1 MVDILN
7 LALPYFGLIFIGFAC
22 GKTRGL
28 PESGLAWMNFFLLY
42 VSLPA
47 LLFGIMSATPFSELN
62 NPPFLIATTLATVSA
77 FVMAMVTGRFIGE
90 LSLRKATMA
99 GLAGAYGNIG
109 YMGPGLALAVL
120 GSKAA
125 APTALIFCCDSI
137 FLFSIVPLLIAL
149 TDREHP
155 SMLHAI
161 GVAAKQIVMNP
172 LIMSAVAG
180 ALAAA
185 LHIQLPVAI
194 GKTLLFLQN
203 AAAPTALI
211 FCCDSIFLFT
221 IVPLLM
227 ALTDREHPSFLHA
240 IGLAARQIVLN
251 PLIMSAV
258 LGALVAAFHIP
269 LPTALDRTLLFLQN
283 AAAPTALFVL
293 GVTVALRPFD
303 RVPWEVPGVIAIK
316 LLVHPLIVFGLMLL
330 FGPFAQPWAATA
342 VLMAALPPALN
353 VFVIARQNNTW
364 IEPASA
370 AVLIGTFA
378 SVVTLTSV
386 MWFIQSGRLVFP

>member
-47 LLFGIMSATPFSELN
+47 LLFRIMSETPFSELN
-62 NPPFLIATTLATVSA
+62 NQPFLIATTLATVSV
-77 FVMAMVTGRFIGE
+77 FVFAMVVGRIIGD
-90 LSLRKATMA
+90 LSLRKAAMA

-120 GSKAA
+120 G
-125 APTALIFCCDSI
+125 
-137 FLFSIVPLLIAL
+137 
-149 TDREHP
+149 
-155 SMLHAI
+155 
-161 GVAAKQIVMNP
+161 AK
-172 LIMSAVAG
+172 
-180 ALAAA
+180 
-185 LHIQLPVAI
+185 
-194 GKTLLFLQN
+194 

-227 ALTDREHPSFLHA
+227 ALTDREHKSFLHA

-258 LGALVAAFHIP
+258 LGALVAAFHVP

-316 LLVHPLIVFGLMLL
+316 LLIHPLIVFGLMLL

-364 IEPASA
+364 IEPASV

-386 MWFIQSGRLVFP
+386 MWLIQSGRLAFP

>member
-47 LLFGIMSATPFSELN
+47 LLFRIMSDTPFSELN

-77 FVMAMVTGRFIGE
+77 FVLAMVAGRIIGD

-120 GSKAA
+120 G
-125 APTALIFCCDSI
+125 
-137 FLFSIVPLLIAL
+137 
-149 TDREHP
+149 
-155 SMLHAI
+155 
-161 GVAAKQIVMNP
+161 AK
-172 LIMSAVAG
+172 
-180 ALAAA
+180 
-185 LHIQLPVAI
+185 
-194 GKTLLFLQN
+194 

-227 ALTDREHPSFLHA
+227 ALTDREHKSFLHA
-240 IGLAARQIVLN
+240 IGIAARQIVLN

-316 LLVHPLIVFGLMLL
+316 LLIHPLIVFGLMLL

-353 VFVIARQNNTW
+353 VFVISRQNNTW
-364 IEPASA
+364 IEPASV

>member
-1 MVDILN
+1 MADILN

-47 LLFGIMSATPFSELN
+47 LLFRIMSETPFTELN
-62 NPPFLIATTLATVSA
+62 NPPFLIATTIGTVSA
-77 FVMAMVTGRFIGE
+77 FVLAMVTGRIIGDF
-90 LSLRKATMA
+90 AA
-99 GLAGAYGNIG
+99 QGDDPACGAYGNIG

-137 FLFSIVPLLIAL
+137 FLFSIVPLL
-149 TDREHP
+149 
-155 SMLHAI
+155 
-161 GVAAKQIVMNP
+161 
-172 LIMSAVAG
+172 
-180 ALAAA
+180 
-185 LHIQLPVAI
+185 
-194 GKTLLFLQN
+194 
-203 AAAPTALI
+203 
-211 FCCDSIFLFT
+211 
-221 IVPLLM
+221 M

-240 IGLAARQIVLN
+240 IAVAVRQIVLN

-316 LLVHPLIVFGLMLL
+316 LLIHPLIVFGLMLL

-353 VFVIARQNNTW
+353 VFVMARQNNTW
-364 IEPASA
+364 IEPASV

>member
-47 LLFGIMSATPFSELN
+47 LLFRIMSETPFSELN
-62 NPPFLIATTLATVSA
+62 NPPFLVATTLATVSA
-77 FVMAMVTGRFIGE
+77 FVLAMVAGRIIGE

-120 GSKAA
+120 GAKAA

-137 FLFSIVPLLIAL
+137 FLFS
-149 TDREHP
+149 
-155 SMLHAI
+155 
-161 GVAAKQIVMNP
+161 
-172 LIMSAVAG
+172 
-180 ALAAA
+180 
-185 LHIQLPVAI
+185 
-194 GKTLLFLQN
+194 
-203 AAAPTALI
+203 
-211 FCCDSIFLFT
+211 

-364 IEPASA
+364 IEPASV

>member
-1 MVDILN
+1 MADILN

-47 LLFGIMSATPFSELN
+47 LLFRIMSETPFSELN
-62 NPPFLIATTLATVSA
+62 NPPFLIATTLATVSV
-77 FVMAMVTGRFIGE
+77 FVFAMVVGRIIGD
-90 LSLRKATMA
+90 LSLRKAAMA

-120 GSKAA
+120 G
-125 APTALIFCCDSI
+125 
-137 FLFSIVPLLIAL
+137 
-149 TDREHP
+149 
-155 SMLHAI
+155 
-161 GVAAKQIVMNP
+161 AK
-172 LIMSAVAG
+172 
-180 ALAAA
+180 
-185 LHIQLPVAI
+185 
-194 GKTLLFLQN
+194 

-227 ALTDREHPSFLHA
+227 ALTDREHKSFLHA

-258 LGALVAAFHIP
+258 LGALVAAFHVP

-316 LLVHPLIVFGLMLL
+316 LLIHPLIVFGLMLL

-364 IEPASA
+364 IEPASV

-386 MWFIQSGRLVFP
+386 MWLIQSGRLAFQYGAGGLETKISKTTPCKVENQLAVR

>member
-1 MVDILN
+1 MADILN

-47 LLFGIMSATPFSELN
+47 LLFRIMSETPFSELN
-62 NPPFLIATTLATVSA
+62 NPPFLIATTLATVSV
-77 FVMAMVTGRFIGE
+77 FVLALVVGRIIGD

-120 GSKAA
+120 G
-125 APTALIFCCDSI
+125 
-137 FLFSIVPLLIAL
+137 
-149 TDREHP
+149 
-155 SMLHAI
+155 
-161 GVAAKQIVMNP
+161 AK
-172 LIMSAVAG
+172 
-180 ALAAA
+180 
-185 LHIQLPVAI
+185 
-194 GKTLLFLQN
+194 

-227 ALTDREHPSFLHA
+227 ALTDRDHKSFLHA

-258 LGALVAAFHIP
+258 LGALVAAFHVP
-269 LPTALDRTLLFLQN
+269 LPMAIDRTLLFLQN

-316 LLVHPLIVFGLMLL
+316 LLIHPLIVFGLMLL

-364 IEPASA
+364 VEPASV

-386 MWFIQSGRLVFP
+386 MWLIQSGRLAFP

>member
-1 MVDILN
+1 MADILN

-47 LLFGIMSATPFSELN
+47 LLFRIMSETPFSELN

-77 FVMAMVTGRFIGE
+77 FVLAMVSGRIIGD

-99 GLAGAYGNIG
+99 GLSGAYGNIG

-120 GSKAA
+120 GAKAA

-137 FLFSIVPLLIAL
+137 FLFSIVPLL
-149 TDREHP
+149 
-155 SMLHAI
+155 
-161 GVAAKQIVMNP
+161 
-172 LIMSAVAG
+172 
-180 ALAAA
+180 
-185 LHIQLPVAI
+185 
-194 GKTLLFLQN
+194 
-203 AAAPTALI
+203 
-211 FCCDSIFLFT
+211 
-221 IVPLLM
+221 M

-240 IGLAARQIVLN
+240 IGIAARQIVLN

-364 IEPASA
+364 IEPASV

-386 MWFIQSGRLVFP
+386 MWLIQSGRLAFP